1 MSAQLE
7 KNHSIKIAIRAAR
20 CGFFIAGFGLSVW
33 APIVPFVRQR
43 IEMSDGFFG
52 LLLLCVGVGSLTFMP
67 LSSFFASRFGIRN
80 VILAC
85 TTILLITLAGMAL
98 VESIIV
104 LGITLYLWGGCLGL
118 MDVVLNI
125 QGLMV
130 EDKAQRPIMSNLHG
144 VFSLGT
150 ISGALAFTGL
160 LMLDITPAMSLFMM
174 MVVIAIICAIG
185 FSGFLT
191 ERTKGNQ
198 NGFVIPTPFVALVG
212 IVCFVV
218 YLTEGAV
225 LDWSALFL
233 IGIKHMPNTQS
244 GLGYASFSL
253 MLMLGRFSGTR
264 IIQYLGTSKT
274 VLFGGIIATL
284 GICISLIA
292 PHWSISLLGYAIAGL
307 GCANISPV
315 LFSSLS
321 RQQQMPAD
329 QAVTAAA
336 TLGYLGVLAG
346 PAMLGAIAEFSSL
359 YVAFSFLGGLLVIVA
374 ALGPRFK

>member
-1 MSAQLE
+1 MSFSAATTVS
-7 KNHSIKIAIRAAR
+7 KKAVRAAR

-43 IEMSDGFFG
+43 ISMSDGFFG
-52 LLLLCVGVGSLTFMP
+52 LLLLCVGIGSLTFMP
-67 LSSFFASRFGIRN
+67 LTSFIAARIGIRN
-80 VILAC
+80 VILLC
-85 TTILLITLAGMAL
+85 TVILLLALAGIAL
-98 VESIIV
+98 TESV
-104 LGITLYLWGGCLGL
+104 LLLAVVLFFWGGCLGL

-130 EDKAQRPIMSNLHG
+130 EQRAQRPLMSNLHG
-144 VFSLGT
+144 IFSFGT
-150 ISGALAFTGL
+150 ISGALALTGL
-160 LMLDITPAMSLFMM
+160 LMLKFDPAPSIFFMM
-174 MVVIAIICAIG
+174 LVIAAVCALG

-191 ERTKGNQ
+191 ERTKASKE
-198 NGFVIPTPFVALVG
+198 GFVLPTPLVALVG
-212 IVCFVV
+212 AVCFIV

-233 IGIKHMPNTQS
+233 IHDKAMPDTHS
-244 GLGYASFSL
+244 GLGYASFAL
-253 MLMLGRFSGTR
+253 MLMLGRFAGSR
-264 IIQYLGTSKT
+264 IIGYLGTKKT
-274 VLFGGIIATL
+274 VIVGGIVATM
-284 GICISLIA
+284 GILLTLIA
-292 PHWSISLLGYAIAGL
+292 PHWSIGLLGYAVAGL

-346 PAMLGAIAEFSSL
+346 PAMLGGIAEFGSL
-359 YVAFSFLGGLLVIVA
+359 YAAFGFLAALLVVVSV
-374 ALGPRFK
+374 LGPRFK